1 MGWRAGRFNTGCDLA
16 YIGRSEMEG
25 RMARKRKGDG
35 QTALVTGASGGIGVD
50 LAECFAK
57 DGYDLILA
65 ARSEAALKDVAAKLA
80 DKYKIKATPIAA
92 DLGAIG
98 AGRKLADEIAARRL
112 SVDVLVNNAGY
123 GTAGAFAG
131 SDKAGQLGM
140 IDLNVRALVEL
151 THIYWPEMLAR
162 KRGGVLNVASTAAF
176 QPGPLMAIYYATKA
190 FVLSFSEA
198 LWKEAQGTGVHVSC
212 LCPGPT
218 ASNFR
223 ERAGTGKT
231 RLSRVGTP
239 MSSASVARM
248 GYRAFQRNQ
257 RVVVTGARNRLL
269 ASLAPFMPRGMLLSM
284 VHNLQSP
291 A

>member
-1 MGWRAGRFNTGCDLA
+1 
-16 YIGRSEMEG
+16 
-25 RMARKRKGDG
+25 MARKRKGEG
-35 QTALVTGASGGIGVD
+35 QVALVTGASMGIGVD

-57 DGYDLILA
+57 DGYDLILT
-65 ARSEAALKDVAAKLA
+65 ARSEPALKEVGAKLS
-80 DKYKIKATPIAA
+80 DKYKVKAHVIAM

-98 AGRKLADEIAARRL
+98 GGKKLADAISAQGL
-112 SVDVLVNNAGY
+112 SVDALVNNAGY
-123 GTAGAFAG
+123 GIAGGFDG
-131 SDKAGQLGM
+131 SEEAGQLGM

-151 THIYWPEMLAR
+151 THIYWHGMLAK

-176 QPGPLMAIYYATKA
+176 QPGPLMAVYYASKA

-198 LWKEAQGTGVHVSC
+198 LWKEAGKSGVHVSC

-218 ASNFR
+218 VSNFR

-231 RLSRVGTP
+231 RLVRVGKAMT
-239 MSSASVARM
+239 SASVAKM
-248 GYRAFQRNQ
+248 GYRAFQKNQ
-257 RVVVTGARNRLL
+257 RVMITGGRNKML
-269 ASLAPFMPRGMLLSM
+269 ATLAPFMPRGMLLSM